1 MKNIIENKKVTIIIP
16 TYNVQDY
23 IAECL
28 DSIIAQTYINLE
40 ILLIDD
46 GSTDNTLNILQEFAL
61 KNSRI
66 KIFCQENQ
74 GAAVARNL
82 GLSIATGKYVIF
94 LDSDDYFEK
103 DLVEKSIERAE
114 KFNAD
119 IVVFR
124 AIAFDNI
131 TGERSPLN
139 DKIGSLKEYQQKS
152 FNYKDLPD
160 KILNLFLIAPW
171 NKLYN
176 REFLNKHSFQFQNVK
191 RSNDLYFTSA
201 TLVSAEKII
210 LLDKV
215 LVNYRVGLTK
225 NLQSG
230 NDKTPLDFYK
240 ALVALKNYLEEKDLY
255 CVVYKSYLKMAVEVI
270 FYNIN
275 SLKSEKQFKELIRF
289 FKKEGFKELKISEY
303 KRLYTLTFLGY
314 LEYRCVISN
323 NLLNNI
329 KLLRFLYKLFK
340 VQQYFA
346 IAGICGLLKKIKQDL
361 ITKRRRNQCK

>member
-1 MKNIIENKKVTIIIP
+1 MENNLKISVIIP
-16 TYNVQDY
+16 VYNVEKY
-23 IAECL
+23 LKRCL
-28 DSIIAQTYINLE
+28 DSVINQAYKNLE
-40 ILLIDD
+40 IILVDD
-46 GSTDNTLNILQEFAL
+46 GSTDNTLKILQEFAL

-103 DLVEKSIERAE
+103 DLVEKSVERAE

-303 KRLYTLTFLGY
+303 ERLYTLTFLGY
-314 LEYRCVISN
+314 LQYRCVVSN

-340 VQQYFA
+340 IKQYFA
-346 IAGICGLLKKIKQDL
+346 IVGICGLLKKIKQDL